1 MGAGSDSRPVGKN
14 PARLCWHNVRMPDEH
29 TLTLRH
35 AKDLAMNVMAGVLDR
50 QVVHLTNGSPLDSDD
65 LDLVLTELS
74 LAGIEAER
82 DGIKTVGDL
91 IERLRTRP
99 PSTDP

>member
-1 MGAGSDSRPVGKN
+1 
-14 PARLCWHNVRMPDEH
+14 MPDEH

-35 AKDLAMNVMAGVLDR
+35 AKNLAMNVMAGVLDR

>member
-1 MGAGSDSRPVGKN
+1 
-14 PARLCWHNVRMPDEH
+14 MPDEH

-35 AKDLAMNVMAGVLDR
+35 AKDLAMNVAAGVLDR
-50 QVVHLTNGSPLDSDD
+50 PVANLTSGSPLDSDD

-82 DGIKTVGDL
+82 DRIKTVGDL
-91 IERLRTRP
+91 IEQLRIRP
-99 PSTDP
+99 PRSDQ